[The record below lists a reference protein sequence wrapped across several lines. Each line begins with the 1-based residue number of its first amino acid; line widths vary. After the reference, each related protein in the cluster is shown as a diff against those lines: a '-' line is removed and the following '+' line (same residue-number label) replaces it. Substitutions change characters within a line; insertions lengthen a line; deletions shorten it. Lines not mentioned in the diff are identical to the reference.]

1 LAFPERLLSEDE
13 ELIYDLRPHWLT
25 LVVPVLLT
33 VAVVVAVGAAWVVM
47 PAGDLQQPARMAVGV
62 IGLAVLLA
70 TVVGRVLRWATTHFV
85 LTTERLIFR
94 SGVVAKFGREI
105 PLERINDV
113 TFSQSLFERMIGA
126 GDLLLES
133 AGEHGQSRFSNI
145 RDPEAVQLE
154 IYRQMEANDRRR
166 AGYATTRPHPAAA
179 DRTPTPPGP
188 PHPPANS
195 PRRPGAPGR
204 PPRPRRRHR
213 GGVPAY
219 EARAAGPDVAGGATF
234 ALGGALRQRTQAV
247 EGEVTGADLQ
257 FREFF
262 AAEYGRL
269 RGLGY
274 LLTSDWGQAEELAQD
289 ALVRTYRAWPRV
301 RGHDRPGA
309 YARKVLVNRHRSLLR
324 RAKVEARHL
333 AGRRVEEA
341 VQPELGTDG
350 LVLWSAVRRLPA
362 RQRAVLVLRYHQDLP
377 EAEVA
382 RLLGLPLGTVKSLAH
397 RGLARLRAELGSPA
411 MEEIRGNLE

>member
-1 LAFPERLLSEDE
+1 MAFPERVLSEDE

-70 TVVGRVLRWATTHFV
+70 TVVGRVLRWTTTHFV

-154 IYRQMEANDRRR
+154 IYRQMEATERRR
-166 AGYATTRPHPAAA
+166 SGFATTQLHHQVAA
-179 DRTPTPPGP
+179 DRTPTPPSRSP
-188 PHPPANS
+188 TPLDDLERLANL
-195 PRRPGAPGR
+195 RDRGA
-204 PPRPRRRHR
+204 
-213 GGVPAY
+213 VT
-219 EARAAGPDVAGGATF
+219 EEEF
-234 ALGGALRQRTQAV
+234 QRMK
-247 EGEVTGADLQ
+247 
-257 FREFF
+257 RE
-262 AAEYGRL
+262 
-269 RGLGY
+269 
-274 LLTSDWGQAEELAQD
+274 LL
-289 ALVRTYRAWPRV
+289 
-301 RGHDRPGA
+301 DR
-309 YARKVLVNRHRSLLR
+309 
-324 RAKVEARHL
+324 
-333 AGRRVEEA
+333 
-341 VQPELGTDG
+341 
-350 LVLWSAVRRLPA
+350 
-362 RQRAVLVLRYHQDLP
+362 
-377 EAEVA
+377 
-382 RLLGLPLGTVKSLAH
+382 
-397 RGLARLRAELGSPA
+397 
-411 MEEIRGNLE
+411 M

>member
-62 IGLAVLLA
+62 LGLAVLLA

-133 AGEHGQSRFSNI
+133 AGEHGQSRFSSI

-166 AGYATTRPHPAAA
+166 AGYAATQPHPAVYDHTGPAPHA
-179 DRTPTPPGP
+179 DRTPTPPAR
-188 PHPPANS
+188 PAT
-195 PRRPGAPGR
+195 PTR
-204 PPRPRRRHR
+204 PPTPLDDLER
-213 GGVPAY
+213 
-219 EARAAGPDVAGGATF
+219 
-234 ALGGALRQRTQAV
+234 L
-247 EGEVTGADLQ
+247 ADLRDRGAVTEEEFQ
-257 FREFF
+257 RMKRE
-262 AAEYGRL
+262 
-269 RGLGY
+269 
-274 LLTSDWGQAEELAQD
+274 LL
-289 ALVRTYRAWPRV
+289 
-301 RGHDRPGA
+301 DR
-309 YARKVLVNRHRSLLR
+309 
-324 RAKVEARHL
+324 
-333 AGRRVEEA
+333 
-341 VQPELGTDG
+341 
-350 LVLWSAVRRLPA
+350 
-362 RQRAVLVLRYHQDLP
+362 
-377 EAEVA
+377 
-382 RLLGLPLGTVKSLAH
+382 
-397 RGLARLRAELGSPA
+397 
-411 MEEIRGNLE
+411 I

>member
-1 LAFPERLLSEDE
+1 MHNGAASEEGRLAFLERLLSEDE

-33 VAVVVAVGAAWVVM
+33 VAVVVGVGAAWVVM
-47 PAGDLQQPARMAVGV
+47 PAGDLQQPARLAVGV
-62 IGLAVLLA
+62 LGLVVLLA
-70 TVVGRVLRWATTHFV
+70 TAAGRVLGWATTHFV

-113 TFSQSLFERMIGA
+113 TFSQSLFERLIGA

-166 AGYATTRPHPAAA
+166 AGYATTQTHPVAT
-179 DRTPTPPGP
+179 DRTPTRPSTPDRLP
-188 PHPPANS
+188 FPNPA
-195 PRRPGAPGR
+195 RRPGTPGQ
-204 PPRPRRRHR
+204 PPRPRRHHR
-213 GGVPAY
+213 GGVPAH
-219 EARAAGPDVAGGATF
+219 EARAPGPDVAGAQP
-234 ALGGALRQRTQAV
+234 AAPGALRHRRWSPGDRGRAAV
-247 EGEVTGADLQ
+247 PGVL
-257 FREFF
+257 RRR
-262 AAEYGRL
+262 YGRL

-274 LLTSDWGQAEELAQD
+274 LLTSDWAEAEELAQD
-289 ALVRTYRAWPRV
+289 ALVRTYHAWGRV
-301 RGHDRPGA
+301 RRHDRPGA
-309 YARKVLVNRHRSLLR
+309 YARKVLVNRHRLLLR
-324 RAKVEARHL
+324 RAMVEARHL
-333 AGRRVEEA
+333 AGRRAEEA
-341 VQPELGTDG
+341 YEAELGTDG

-362 RQRAVLVLRYHQDLP
+362 RQRAVLVLRYHEDLP

-382 RLLGLPLGTVKSLAH
+382 RLLGCPW
-397 RGLARLRAELGSPA
+397 AR
-411 MEEIRGNLE
+411 